1 MKPTHPDELG
11 YCRFTGPQRLDK
23 LLNSLMGVL
32 EGISVDGEISA
43 QEMKSLRNW
52 LSDNSALRT
61 RHPFD
66 EIYSVLQE
74 AVSQGSLDD
83 EVISDVQWLCRHYQ
97 QDSVY
102 FDALTADMQQLH
114 GHMAGLIMDG
124 VITKAELKGLRSWM
138 SDHEHL
144 RRCWP
149 YDEVDSLITAVLKDG
164 RIDDQEH
171 KMLLSFFADFLSYK
185 DHRAICATEVA
196 TPTRGLCA
204 VCPELQFQNHVF
216 CFTGHSCKCT
226 RMELAA
232 IVEQRGG
239 RFARKVVRDLDYLV
253 VGAEGN
259 AAWAYA
265 CYGRK
270 VEQAVELRK
279 TGLPILIVHE
289 LDFWDKVAEGPEPST
304 P

>member
-23 LLNSLMGVL
+23 VLNSLMGGL
-32 EGISVDGEISA
+32 EGIIVDGE
-43 QEMKSLRNW
+43 L
-52 LSDNSALRT
+52 
-61 RHPFD
+61 
-66 EIYSVLQE
+66 
-74 AVSQGSLDD
+74 
-83 EVISDVQWLCRHYQ
+83 SDVQWLCRHYQ

-185 DHRAICATEVA
+185 
-196 TPTRGLCA
+196 
-204 VCPELQFQNHVF
+204 
-216 CFTGHSCKCT
+216 
-226 RMELAA
+226 
-232 IVEQRGG
+232 
-239 RFARKVVRDLDYLV
+239 
-253 VGAEGN
+253 
-259 AAWAYA
+259 
-265 CYGRK
+265 
-270 VEQAVELRK
+270 
-279 TGLPILIVHE
+279 
-289 LDFWDKVAEGPEPST
+289 
-304 P
+304 